1 MEVPL
6 EEDPPLEE
14 QQPQAELIPWSVL
27 GFLAGSREG
36 RAAGARWD
44 LPFHV
49 RQECS
54 ERPRRQQLPRIKMD
68 QHRTPVSDTT
78 HPPAPEALGF
88 LGNHRNANRQ
98 RGPGMRE
105 GIEGSGMGLM
115 GQGWG

>member
-1 MEVPL
+1 MKVLLNGEHVAMEVPL
-6 EEDPPLEE
+6 EEEPPLEE
-14 QQPQAELIPWSVL
+14 QQPQAEVIPWSVL

-36 RAAGARWD
+36 RAARARWD
-44 LPFHV
+44 LPGFSHA

-54 ERPRRQQLPRIKMD
+54 ERPRPRRQQQPRLKMD

-98 RGPGMRE
+98 Q
-105 GIEGSGMGLM
+105 GL
-115 GQGWG
+115 G